1 MKKIFGGCVALLI
14 ITGLPL
20 CAGNLLTNGGF
31 ETGDFTSWVTGGNF
45 EDTSVVS
52 GAFYVFTGAQEG
64 SSYAVLGPVGGDA
77 TLSQTIADSVGSY
90 TFSFWVNAV
99 GDVPSDFSASWNG
112 TKMLGLTNPD
122 HRKRLDPVLVL
133 GSGKRQRY
141 GLVCLRR
148 RPSLHR
154 SRQYLGRFGFSHPG
168 ALDLWFAGRRAGR
181 PCRPSSAPT
190 RTDYPAV
197 VAI

>member
-1 MKKIFGGCVALLI
+1 
-14 ITGLPL
+14 
-20 CAGNLLTNGGF
+20 
-31 ETGDFTSWVTGGNF
+31 
-45 EDTSVVS
+45 VVS

-122 HRKRLDPVLVL
+122 TGNVWTQYSYSVV
-133 GSGKRQRY
+133 GSGSDTVSFAFADDPAY
-141 GLVCLRR
+141 IALDNISVGSGSATPEPSTFGLLAGALVALAVRRPRR
-148 RPSLHR
+148 RGQITPLS
-154 SRQYLGRFGFSHPG
+154 
-168 ALDLWFAGRRAGR
+168 
-181 PCRPSSAPT
+181 
-190 RTDYPAV
+190 
-197 VAI
+197 

>member
-112 TKMLGLTNPD
+112 TKMLGLTNPNTGN
-122 HRKRLDPVLVL
+122 VWTQYSYSVV
-133 GSGKRQRY
+133 GSGSDTVSFAFADDPAY
-141 GLVCLRR
+141 IALDNISVGSGSATPEPSTFGLLAGALVALAVRRPRR
-148 RPSLHR
+148 RGQITPLS
-154 SRQYLGRFGFSHPG
+154 
-168 ALDLWFAGRRAGR
+168 
-181 PCRPSSAPT
+181 
-190 RTDYPAV
+190 
-197 VAI
+197 

>member
-122 HRKRLDPVLVL
+122 TGNVWTQYSYSVV
-133 GSGKRQRY
+133 GSGSDTVSFAFADDPAY
-141 GLVCLRR
+141 IALDNISVGSGSATPEPSTFGLLAGALVALAVRRPRR
-148 RPSLHR
+148 RGQITPLS
-154 SRQYLGRFGFSHPG
+154 
-168 ALDLWFAGRRAGR
+168 
-181 PCRPSSAPT
+181 
-190 RTDYPAV
+190 
-197 VAI
+197 